1 MILGTMNI
9 AYPHSSNKD
18 TQEYSNI
25 IHEYL
30 NTCDDPIL
38 DSAYYYGN
46 TETEKIL
53 GNILTDLPSN
63 LKLPKLTTKANPWFE
78 NDFTTGKLG
87 QLNKDNLLRQLNTSL
102 ENLKMDSV
110 YRFFLHCPDYETPIH
125 ETLETCD
132 ELWRQEKYQEY
143 GLSNFSLTQTQEVLQ
158 ICEKNDYRKPKVYQ
172 GMYNIVCRKVEE
184 MFPLLNEY
192 DIDFWGYNPLAGGL
206 LTGKYR
212 NLKEDLPESRFKNNS
227 IYQNIFWKNEILQ
240 MLENLWFKNDDY
252 LDLALLWFKQGSQM
266 RKNDRVILG
275 VSSVSQYQNNMNSY
289 NSQKD
294 YSNIY
299 EEFNSVYKNNE
310 KCTPNYYY

>member
-87 QLNKDNLLRQLNTSL
+87 QLNKENLLRQLNTSL

-110 YRFFLHCPDYETPIH
+110 YRFFLHCPDYETPID

-132 ELWRQEKYQEY
+132 ELWRQEKYKEY

-240 MLENLWFKNDDY
+240 MLENLWLKNDKY

-275 VSSVSQYQNNMNSY
+275 VSSVSQYQNNMNSF
-289 NSQKD
+289 NLQKD

>member
-1 MILGTMNI
+1 
-9 AYPHSSNKD
+9 
-18 TQEYSNI
+18 
-25 IHEYL
+25 
-30 NTCDDPIL
+30 
-38 DSAYYYGN
+38 
-46 TETEKIL
+46 
-53 GNILTDLPSN
+53 
-63 LKLPKLTTKANPWFE
+63 
-78 NDFTTGKLG
+78 
-87 QLNKDNLLRQLNTSL
+87 
-102 ENLKMDSV
+102 
-110 YRFFLHCPDYETPIH
+110 
-125 ETLETCD
+125 
-132 ELWRQEKYQEY
+132 
-143 GLSNFSLTQTQEVLQ
+143 
-158 ICEKNDYRKPKVYQ
+158 
-172 GMYNIVCRKVEE
+172 

-192 DIDFWGYNPLAGGL
+192 NIDFWGYNPLAGGL

-299 EEFNSVYKNNE
+299 YDFSNVYKNNE

>member
-63 LKLPKLTTKANPWFE
+63 LKTPKLTTKANPWFE

-87 QLNKDNLLRQLNTSL
+87 QLNKENLLRQLNTSL

-192 DIDFWGYNPLAGGL
+192 NIDFWGYNPLAGGL

-240 MLENLWFKNDDY
+240 MLENLWLKNDDY

-299 EEFNSVYKNNE
+299 YDFNNVYKNNE
-310 KCTPNYYY
+310 TCTPNYYY

>member
-87 QLNKDNLLRQLNTSL
+87 QLNKENLLRQLNTSL

-192 DIDFWGYNPLAGGL
+192 DIDFWSYNPLAGGL

-240 MLENLWFKNDDY
+240 MLENLWLKNDDY
-252 LDLALLWFKQGSQM
+252 LDIALLWFRQGSQM

-275 VSSVSQYQNNMNSY
+275 VSSVSQYQNNMNSF
-289 NSQKD
+289 NSNKD

-299 EEFNSVYKNNE
+299 HEFNSVYGNNE
-310 KCTPNYYY
+310 KYTPNYYY

>member
-18 TQEYSNI
+18 TQQYSSI

-63 LKLPKLTTKANPWFE
+63 LKLPKLTTKANPWFG

-87 QLNKDNLLRQLNTSL
+87 QLNKENLLIQLNTSL

-110 YRFFLHCPDYETPIH
+110 HRFFLHCPDYETSIH

-143 GLSNFSLTQTQEVLQ
+143 GLSNFSLAQTQEVLQ

-212 NLKEDLPESRFKNNS
+212 NLKEDLPDSRFKNNS

-240 MLENLWFKNDDY
+240 MLENLWLKNDDY
-252 LDLALLWFKQGSQM
+252 LDIALLWFKQGSQM

-275 VSSVSQYQNNMNSY
+275 VSSVNQYQNNMNSY
-289 NSQKD
+289 NSQKN

-299 EEFNSVYKNNE
+299 QEFNSVYINNE

>member
-1 MILGTMNI
+1 
-9 AYPHSSNKD
+9 
-18 TQEYSNI
+18 
-25 IHEYL
+25 
-30 NTCDDPIL
+30 
-38 DSAYYYGN
+38 
-46 TETEKIL
+46 
-53 GNILTDLPSN
+53 
-63 LKLPKLTTKANPWFE
+63 
-78 NDFTTGKLG
+78 
-87 QLNKDNLLRQLNTSL
+87 
-102 ENLKMDSV
+102 MDRV

-192 DIDFWGYNPLAGGL
+192 NIDFWGYNPLAGGL

-299 EEFNSVYKNNE
+299 YDFNNVYKNNE